1 MAGCHCPP
9 AGDCPPVA
17 PCTFSTPFNIGAT
30 LAPTGRLLS
39 TIEMSSHRCMFD
51 YFKQFSSDDNGRYA
65 AQFDLLL
72 GTYCNTLSLIRFL
85 ETGLSVACV
94 CTRAPDLMYM
104 REGTVQFEIQQPM
117 IAREGPHPADQPI
130 HTYMV
135 KRLCRRS
142 LSAAFVVAAEALAL
156 LSEVSLDGTAISTH
170 LRMRAIQQL
179 ARNVRTI
186 LDSFERGTVDQML
199 RILLEKAPPAPLLIP
214 LSRSQAEGRIAGQ
227 VMRANLVSELKRTVR
242 TESFI
247 MNKTNANRDTII
259 SFLTKMVNCTHQTIS
274 MPRLTHS
281 DSKGRL
287 VDGVL
292 VTTTMVRQKL
302 LSGILDVVDTS
313 ARVPV
318 TYGEMIISGTNL
330 VTAVV
335 MGKAVRNMDDIARY
349 ILNLK
354 EDNIIDRTDEIVRVD
369 DDRPQTAE
377 ISAELVTI
385 GDKLI
390 FLESMERRVYQAT
403 QVQYPLIGHV
413 DLTFIM
419 PLGIYQKR
427 GDRYAR
433 HIGDYA
439 PGPGCNVGD
448 IRIFPPREIYFYNKD
463 NQVISL
469 SLSDAIGTL
478 CHSSFLDVEA
488 TVGNLRNGKYTLSC
502 VLGAY
507 VTNPP
512 ALPLADASRQFFEN
526 IGEFLRD
533 PPRWI
538 DECHMTV
545 EQFLSTG
552 NPYLSMELH
561 PAFDFFVVPGDV
573 DLPGPHNVPQVMASI
588 SASLRVCNCNIP
600 LPLCNSDFRDALG
613 QELASTHHKMSD
625 ATINA
630 VSATF
635 SDISYPTAFYIIEA
649 VIHGSERNFGLL
661 MRLVI
666 QCIRSYW
673 DNCKRVAFVNNFH
686 MVAFID
692 TYLCSGELPEECT
705 NVYKDLMHH
714 VRALRSIVRNY
725 TVQTDPLY
733 GQSHEELNHVLID
746 RTILPPLLW
755 DCDPLIYQAEGMRD
769 RDLYLNVGSENNYA
783 VRPWL
788 ELQDA
793 DFQRTGNVLIHNRPI
808 RDADRQTFVPHHAQ
822 EWTTLSKIYYYVM
835 VPSFSRGQCC
845 TMGIRFDNIYAT
857 SQSVIIPDLQPD
869 EEPPLGPEDPRHP
882 LNGRNLVPNTFNVM
896 LHNARISV
904 DADALL
910 TLQETVNNMAER
922 TTAILYGSTP
932 DIGSSSSST
941 RHMRTF
947 DGALHHGL
955 LMMAYPC
962 NDETVAAG
970 TYFYPVPVNAL
981 FACHD
986 HLAAVRDLPGNSR
999 TLLYRAPPVPP
1010 FLGANYYSTFR
1021 QPVAQYVKESRCGP
1035 NEISYALM
1043 AGYFK
1048 LSPIGLYHQLRTGL
1062 HPGIAFTVIRQDRF
1076 LADMGLFA
1084 ERASESYFLGQ
1095 VSVTKRPHA
1104 GGVQFSLTQPRANVD
1119 LGVGYT
1125 ATCTPLLLRNAI
1137 TDMGNTVQSLHLTRG
1152 SPPLLHQEAD
1162 EFLRKVT
1169 TRGQRAAPQRTVPFL
1184 GTLMPNLPSGLE
1196 HGQMSI
1202 CECIPTPVSAD
1213 LEYFRTP
1220 CNPRGRAAGA
1230 IHSGEEASDIDDVMY
1245 DHQQGDP
1252 AYPFRATN
1260 NPWASQRLSYADK
1273 LYNGVYNLSG
1283 ASPLFSP
1290 TYKFFTPAE
1299 VCCKTRCL
1307 DKLIGEAGSALASF
1321 ASDGEV
1327 QFKRPIGSTELTED
1341 PCSLFQEAYP
1351 ILCATDK
1358 ALLRAYSTGT
1368 TDNPETHLAQYLIRD
1383 ASPIGGC
1390 LPIC

>member
-1 MAGCHCPP
+1 MAGCRCPP
-9 AGDCPPVA
+9 ATDCPPIA
-17 PCTFSTPFNIGAT
+17 PCAISTPFNVGAT
-30 LAPTGRLLS
+30 LAPTGRLL
-39 TIEMSSHRCMFD
+39 TAIEMTSHRCMFD
-51 YFKQFSSDDNGRYA
+51 YFKQFSSDDNGRYS
-65 AQFDLLL
+65 AQFDILL

-94 CTRAPDLMYM
+94 CTRAPDLLYM

-117 IAREGPHPADQPI
+117 IAREGPHPADQPLY
-130 HTYMV
+130 TYMV
-135 KRLCRRS
+135 KRVCKRS

-156 LSEVSLDGTAISTH
+156 LSEVSLDGTAISNH
-170 LRMRAIQQL
+170 LRLRAIQQL

-199 RILLEKAPPAPLLIP
+199 RILMEKAPPTPLLIP
-214 LSRSQAEGRIAGQ
+214 LSRSTTEGRVNGQ
-227 VMRANLVSELKRTVR
+227 VMRANLVSELKRRVCNDT
-242 TESFI
+242 FI
-247 MNKTNANRDTII
+247 MSKAGASKDSIV
-259 SFLTKMVNCTHQTIS
+259 SFLAKMVNSTHQTIA

-292 VTTTMVRQKL
+292 VTTSMVRQKL
-302 LSGILDVVDTS
+302 LSGILDMADTS

-335 MGKAVRNMDDIARY
+335 MGKAIRNMDDIARY
-349 ILNLK
+349 ILNLD
-354 EDNIIDRTDEIVRVD
+354 ENDIIDRTDEVVRGD
-369 DDRPQTAE
+369 DDVPQTAE
-377 ISAELVTI
+377 VPAELVTI

-390 FLESMERRVYQAT
+390 FLEAMERRVYQAT
-403 QVQYPLIGHV
+403 QVQYPLIGHI
-413 DLTFIM
+413 DLTFVM
-419 PLGIYQKR
+419 PLGLYQKR
-427 GDRYAR
+427 ADRYAR

-439 PGPGCNVGD
+439 PGPGCQGD
-448 IRIFPPREIYFYNKD
+448 VRGFPPRELYFHNKD
-463 NQVISL
+463 NQIISVC
-469 SLSDAIGTL
+469 LSDAIGTV
-478 CHSSFLDVEA
+478 CHSSFLDIEA
-488 TVGNLRNGKYTLSC
+488 TVSHLRRDRRDLTC
-502 VLGAY
+502 VFGAY

-512 ALPLADASRQFFEN
+512 ALPLREASRRFFEN
-526 IGEFLRD
+526 IGDVLCGS
-533 PPRWI
+533 PRWV
-538 DECHMTV
+538 DECHMSQ
-545 EQFLSTG
+545 EQFLSAG
-552 NPYLSMELH
+552 NPHLSMELH

-573 DLPGPHNVPQVMASI
+573 ELPGPHNVPQVMASI
-588 SASLRVCNCNIP
+588 AASWRVCNCNTP
-600 LPLCNSDFRDALG
+600 LPLCSSDFRDALG
-613 QELASTHHKMSD
+613 QELASSRHKMS
-625 ATINA
+625 ASTINA
-630 VSATF
+630 VCATF
-635 SDISYPTAFYIIEA
+635 SDVSYPTAFYVIEA
-649 VIHGSERNFGLL
+649 VIHGSERNFGIL
-661 MRLVI
+661 MRLII

-692 TYLCSGELPEECT
+692 TYLCSGELPEDCT
-705 NVYKDLMHH
+705 NIYKELMRH
-714 VRALRSIVRNY
+714 VRALRSIVKDY
-725 TVQTDPLY
+725 TVQTDSLT
-733 GQSHEELNHVLID
+733 GQSNEELNHALID
-746 RTILPPLLW
+746 RAILPPLLW
-755 DCDPLIYQAEGMRD
+755 GCDPLMYQAHGVRD
-769 RDLYLNVGSENNYA
+769 RNLYLNVGSDENYA

-793 DFQRTGNVLIHNRPI
+793 DFERTGNVLVHNRPVG
-808 RDADRQTFVPHHAQ
+808 DADRQTFAPHHTH
-822 EWTTLSKIYYYVM
+822 EWSILSKIYYYVM
-835 VPSFSRGQCC
+835 VPAFSRGQCC

-857 SQSVIIPDLQPD
+857 SQSVIIPDIQPD
-869 EEPPLGPEDPRHP
+869 EEPPLGAEDPRHP
-882 LNGRNLVPNTFNVM
+882 LNAKNLVPNTFNVL
-896 LHNARISV
+896 LHNARILV

-922 TTAILYGSTP
+922 TTAILYGTTP
-932 DIGSSSSST
+932 DVGGTSSAT

-962 NDETVAAG
+962 NDETIAAG

-981 FACHD
+981 FACQD
-986 HLAAVRDLPGNSR
+986 HLTAVGELAGNAR
-999 TLLYRAPPVPP
+999 TLLGRAPPVPQ

-1021 QPVAQYVKESRCGP
+1021 QPVAQYICESRCGP
-1035 NEISYALM
+1035 NEMSYALM

-1048 LSPIGLYHQLRTGL
+1048 LTPIGLYHQLRTGF
-1062 HPGIAFTVIRQDRF
+1062 HPGIAFTVVRQDRF

-1084 ERASESYFLGQ
+1084 ERASESFFLGQ
-1095 VSVTKRPHA
+1095 VSVSKRPHA

-1125 ATCTPLLLRNAI
+1125 ATCTPLLLRNAT

-1152 SPPLLHQEAD
+1152 SPPLINPEAD
-1162 EFLRKVT
+1162 DFLRKAA
-1169 TRGQRAAPQRTVPFL
+1169 TRGQRTAPQRTVPFL
-1184 GTLMPNLPSGLE
+1184 GTLMPMLPDGLE

-1202 CECIPTPVSAD
+1202 CEFIPTPVSAD

-1230 IHSGEEASDIDDVMY
+1230 IHSDEEVSDIEKLMY
-1245 DHQQGDP
+1245 DHRQGDP

-1260 NPWASQRLSYADK
+1260 NPWASQKFSYADK
-1273 LYNGVYNLSG
+1273 LYNGTYNLSG

-1299 VCCKTRCL
+1299 VCCKSRCL
-1307 DKLIGEAGSALASF
+1307 DKLISEAGSAVAAF

-1327 QFKRPIGSTELTED
+1327 QFKRPVGSTELIED

-1351 ILCATDK
+1351 LLCATDK
-1358 ALLRAYSTGT
+1358 ALLRTYFAGGA
-1368 TDNPETHLAQYLIRD
+1368 DNPETHLAQYLIKD

-1390 LPIC
+1390 LPAC